1 MKRTLFLSAV
11 ATFIMATAFSQ
22 SKVYIIPVL
31 HGMHKT
37 NPQYTYDSIQALVRR
52 LNPDVIAVEIRAE
65 DIGTDTAY
73 LKQNYPY
80 EMWMMPYWFPSATI
94 AGFDW
99 LGQELEGKLI
109 PARYWKDHSRI
120 KALQRLLST
129 DSLYQN
135 KLAACQLYDDE
146 RLRILETS
154 SLKAILQSNDAI
166 LVKEYYNC
174 LDQQLK
180 GSDYEELSRFYD
192 TRNFRIQKNVGQ
204 LAQRHAGK
212 TIVVLTGDDHYP
224 YLREYLLRQKLSLG
238 QPL

>member
-1 MKRTLFLSAV
+1 MKRTLFLSAI
-11 ATFIMATAFSQ
+11 ATLIMATAFSQ
-22 SKVYIIPVL
+22 SKVYILPVL
-31 HGMHKT
+31 HGLHKT
-37 NPQYTYDSIQALVRR
+37 NPQYTYDSIQAIVGR
-52 LNPDVIAVEIRAE
+52 LKPDVIAVEMRAE

-99 LGQELEGKLI
+99 LGPELEGKPI
-109 PARYWKDHSRI
+109 PPRYWKDHSRI
-120 KALQRLLST
+120 KALQRLLDT
-129 DSLYQN
+129 DTVYAN
-135 KLAACQLYDDE
+135 KLAACRLYEDE

-154 SLKAILQSNDAI
+154 SLKAILRSNGAI

-174 LDQQLK
+174 LDQQLQ
-180 GSDYEELSRFYD
+180 GSDYEELTRFYHE
-192 TRNFRIQKNVGQ
+192 RNRRIQQNVLG
-204 LAQRHAGK
+204 LVQRHAGK

-224 YLREYLLRQKLSLG
+224 YLREYLLRQKLSLA